1 MGLVEGERRLGGGRR
16 EDYGKKGKRIS
27 KSFVVIVNMIV
38 PRRPAAPW
46 LLNRG
51 GEEREG
57 GRGRKRVPKRG
68 ASILSVD
75 EDKNG
80 RRMSHFEN
88 ISPAFENFVQHSHDI

>member
-46 LLNRG
+46 LLNKG
-51 GEEREG
+51 GEEREREGKKEKFG
-57 GRGRKRVPKRG
+57 GESSKKRCLYSVGR
-68 ASILSVD
+68 
-75 EDKNG
+75 
-80 RRMSHFEN
+80 
-88 ISPAFENFVQHSHDI
+88 